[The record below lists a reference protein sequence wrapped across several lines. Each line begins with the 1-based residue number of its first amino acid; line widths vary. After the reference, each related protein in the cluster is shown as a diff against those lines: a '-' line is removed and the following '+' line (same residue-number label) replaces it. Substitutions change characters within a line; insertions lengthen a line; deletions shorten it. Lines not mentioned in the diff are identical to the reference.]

1 MPVYGFAVIR
11 QLRKILTSEKTSG
24 NVWRKLATKSSHL
37 PGMRQIV
44 PLKLPLLQ
52 LPANLI
58 IDQLESERGRQLH
71 WKPDQHERRF
81 LAACVSRFFVPENH
95 CLACALEGFVEIS
108 FIELLCAQG
117 SQKVRI
123 AGEGNE
129 ILSCLGCVCS

>member
-1 MPVYGFAVIR
+1 MPRRRDAN
-11 QLRKILTSEKTSG
+11 LRFRGYTATEKDPNFREATSG
-24 NVWRKLATKSSHL
+24 NVWRKPATKSSHL
-37 PGMRQIV
+37 PGMATEIV
-44 PLKLPLLQ
+44 PLRLPLLQ
-52 LPANLI
+52 LPGNLS
-58 IDQLESERGRQLH
+58 IDQLESERGRQLF

-123 AGEGNE
+123 AGQGN
-129 ILSCLGCVCS
+129 